1 VDAGAGTGGGVVA
14 ELAET
19 LAASSFISRSIA
31 FESEESIPEM
41 RIASSFFFS
50 SGCIVMFSGT
60 FMHAHNAH

>member
-1 VDAGAGTGGGVVA
+1 LGAGAVAGGRVIRA
-14 ELAET
+14 AAT

-31 FESEESIPEM
+31 FESDESIPDM